1 MKTETLHHIGEFEI
15 KTIMSGAPWKE
26 NCYLVR
32 HLLTGEQAVI
42 DPGADAEIIV
52 RAVLANSSKL
62 DHIWLTH
69 AHHDHI
75 VSVAGLCRHFGISC
89 RIHKADQRLL
99 RHGPMYAL
107 RFAGLQIEAPTDVQL
122 FETPCQF
129 QIGGHRVEIIHTPGH
144 TSGSVCYALEGFV
157 FTGDTLI
164 YEHVGRTDL
173 PGGDDTLIKASV
185 SRLLENLPVE
195 TVLFGGHGRPW
206 TVTQSYKWWQTVRNE
221 PPQVVSFEKNDT
233 VS

>member
-1 MKTETLHHIGEFEI
+1 LSAEIHHCIGEFDIQTI
-15 KTIMSGAPWKE
+15 KSGAPWKE

-32 HLLTGEQAVI
+32 HLPTGEQAVI
-42 DPGADAEIIV
+42 DPGADAETII
-52 RAVLANSSKL
+52 RAVIANGLDLAQL
-62 DHIWLTH
+62 WLTH

-75 VSVAGLCRHFGISC
+75 VAVAGLCRHFGISC
-89 RIHKADQRLL
+89 HLHKADQRLL

-107 RFAGLQIEAPTDVQL
+107 RFAGLQIEAPTDVKL

-129 QIGGHRVEIIHTPGH
+129 QLGGSRVDIIHTPGH
-144 TSGSVCYALEGFV
+144 TPGGVCYSLEGFV
-157 FTGDTLI
+157 FTGDILT

-173 PGGDDTLIKASV
+173 PGGDETLIKASV
-185 SRLLENLPVE
+185 NHILENLPAE

-206 TVTQSYKWWQTVRNE
+206 TVHQARSWWQTAQSD
-221 PPQVVSFEKNDT
+221 PPRVDSFEKNDR